1 VAKVGNVQKSQFARN
16 DGGGTLKPLLLSAP
30 VEP

>member
-16 DGGGTLKPLLLSAP
+16 DVGGALKPSLLSAP